1 MLEYLMFMDFYFYLT
16 YAYIYIY
23 KLIGINS
30 LINRKKYNI
39 MKIVLHAGILI
50 CAFNL
55 RVRFSTKFE
64 FEI

>member
-1 MLEYLMFMDFYFYLT
+1 LLEYLMFMDFSFYLT
-16 YAYIYIY
+16 HAYIY

-39 MKIVLHAGILI
+39 MEIVLHAGILI